1 MPANSPTNSDKLQE
15 FRQKRSAGRT
25 PEPFGTQGREPSGAF
40 VVQLHDAR
48 RLHYDFRLE
57 WDGVLKSWAVPK
69 GPALD
74 PAEKRLAMQVEDHPV
89 DYADFEGIIPPGNYG
104 AGAVIVWDRGV
115 WIPRADPS
123 EGLKKGKLLFELR
136 GHKLRGLWTLV
147 RTKRDPKEWLLIKER
162 DGWAR
167 SGEAGVL
174 APQSILSNLTVEQ
187 LRDGKTGAEKIR
199 AELERAGAPRR
210 RVNAID
216 VELMLAETRDEPFS
230 EEGWLFELK
239 YDGYRL
245 LAGRQGG
252 APQLLFRHGRD
263 ATALFPELAT
273 ALQRFPFDRFAIDGE
288 LVILDDGG
296 IPSFQ
301 SLQKRSQ
308 LARSED
314 IRRLSAELPATL
326 FAFDLLGWEDFD
338 LRPLPLS
345 HRKALLRRLL
355 PMAGPIRFADHVEA
369 RGKELFEQVRQRGLE
384 GIIAKKADAPY
395 RPGRSASWLKLCVE
409 RKGDFVVVGFTRADG
424 VRSGFGALHLGVY
437 NRAELVYA
445 GRVGTGFSERQLTE
459 FRGMLEAAMRA
470 TPACG
475 GPIPKDRGHVWVKPV
490 HVCEVRFKQWTED
503 GLLRLPVF
511 IRMRDDKQPSECVH
525 ATLTDPTEPE
535 VPAADSRPDN
545 ARDRPLGD
553 AWGRPLDNAR
563 DRPLDDARD
572 KRRLSLTHLDKIFW
586 RKEGYTKGDLID
598 FYRSISPWLL
608 PYLKDR
614 PVVLTRYPDGIE
626 GKSFFQKDAPPHVPS
641 WVRRERMWSEDT
653 QREIAHFV
661 CDDLDSLVYLAN
673 MGSIPL
679 HVWSSRVRTIQQ
691 PDWCII
697 DLDPKEAPF
706 ELVIR
711 VARAVRALCEEM
723 ELPAFVKTTGST
735 GLHVLIPLG
744 GQCTHAQST
753 ALAELL
759 GRIIAQENPDIATMT
774 RNIADRGKRVYLD
787 YLQNGYG
794 KLIASAFCV
803 RPLPGAPVS
812 TPLDWSE
819 VNQKLQPRQYTIKNV
834 VKRMKSMGD
843 DPMRPVLELKP
854 DLQAALSK
862 LGQRLTSKPAHR
874 RPD

>member
-1 MPANSPTNSDKLQE
+1 MAANSPTNSDKLQE
-15 FRQKRSAGRT
+15 FRQKRSADRT

-74 PAEKRLAMQVEDHPV
+74 PAEKRLAMHVEDHPV

-136 GHKLRGLWTLV
+136 GYKLRGLWTLV

-174 APQSILSNLTVEQ
+174 ATQSILSNLTVEQ
-187 LRDGKTGAEKIR
+187 LRDGKTGSEEIR
-199 AELERAGAPRR
+199 AELEHAGAPRR
-210 RVNAID
+210 KVNAID

-263 ATALFPELAT
+263 ASALFPELAT

-288 LVILDDGG
+288 LVILDDAGV
-296 IPSFQ
+296 PSFQ
-301 SLQKRSQ
+301 SLQKRSM

-345 HRKALLRRLL
+345 LRKAILRRLL

-395 RPGRSASWLKLCVE
+395 RPGRSSSWLKLCVE
-409 RKGDFVVVGFTRADG
+409 RKSDFVVVGFTRPDG

-437 NRAELVYA
+437 NRGELVYA

-470 TPACG
+470 RPACG
-475 GPIPKDRGHVWVKPV
+475 GPIPKDKGHVWVNPI

-535 VPAADSRPDN
+535 VPAADSRS
-545 ARDRPLGD
+545 
-553 AWGRPLDNAR
+553 LDNAR
-563 DRPLDDARD
+563 DR
-572 KRRLSLTHLDKIFW
+572 RRLSLTHLDKIFW
-586 RKEGYTKGDLID
+586 PKEGYTKGDLID

-661 CDDLDSLVYLAN
+661 CDDLDSLIYLAN

-706 ELVIR
+706 EMVIR

-787 YLQNGYG
+787 YLQNGHG

-812 TPLDWSE
+812 TPLAWSE
-819 VNQKLQPRQYTIKNV
+819 VNQKLQPRQYRMNNV
-834 VKRMKSMGD
+834 VKRMKSMRD

-854 DLQAALSK
+854 DLQAALAK